1 MNTHLEKID
10 HSAIKT
16 SQAFVISINILA
28 FILDQPWLA
37 VFITLTMILG
47 TIRKT
52 AGFGFFY
59 SLVLKPLG
67 WVKPDIR
74 LDNHEPH
81 RFAQGLGSIFMAT
94 GSLVLL
100 AGASSIG
107 WIFIWLVT
115 GLAALNLFAG
125 FCVGCMFYYWLSR
138 INAPGFHKTPPEGT
152 LPGMRPNTKVIQ

>member
-16 SQAFVISINILA
+16 SQAFIICFNILA
-28 FILDQPWLA
+28 FIFDQPWLA

-81 RFAQGLGSIFMAT
+81 RFAQGLGSIFMAA
-94 GSLVLL
+94 GSLALL

-125 FCVGCMFYYWLSR
+125 FCVGCMFYYWLTR
-138 INAPGFHKTPPEGT
+138 INAPGST
-152 LPGMRPNTKVIQ
+152 RPHPKEPSPVCVRTQR